1 VDIPVLKY
9 LDVMIGL
16 AFTMALLAT
25 IVLAVT
31 QLILNSSMARPR
43 HLRRGVERLVV
54 QLEPATMRPHALYL
68 SRLLVRH
75 PLVGQQTA
83 LSPFRF
89 AIQWLKVKSAQWMGN
104 PSTVDSLQ
112 VLPATSPGSVIQRE
126 ELAYLMI
133 EMAAG
138 EGPLMDPLNLG
149 LTPKQ
154 ILDAQVALA
163 SALRAGGV
171 EDPAATL
178 RAIRLKIVEN
188 ERTQPGQAARLWRSH
203 AITDS
208 APSDF
213 VGKLHASFDNTIAR
227 VTDAFAG
234 ESKLWASGIA
244 LLLAIALQVDT
255 FALVKRLTL
264 DDADRMAFVD
274 AAQRLVAER
283 DNLDKEE
290 PTADAANRAA
300 LARNQAQSEE
310 LNESLAMLSSPS
322 LELLPAG
329 GVVNPFTAIGAVAG
343 YGTPGEEAK
352 HWPGVLFTWVLVSLG
367 APFWFDLLKNMLKLR
382 SLLAKQDDE
391 ERKKR
396 QDEIANEPASRKGTT
411 TADHLVPI
419 HAAEIGDLSATGAN
433 G

>member
-16 AFTMALLAT
+16 AFTMALL
-25 IVLAVT
+25 
-31 QLILNSSMARPR
+31 ARPR

-89 AIQWLKVKSAQWMGN
+89 AIQWLKVRSAQWTGI

-133 EMAAG
+133 EAAAG
-138 EGPLMDPLNLG
+138 EGPLLDPLNLG
-149 LTPKQ
+149 FTPKQ

-188 ERTQPGQAARLWRSH
+188 ERTQPGQSARLWRSH

-234 ESKLWASGIA
+234 ESKLWASGVA
-244 LLLAIALQVDT
+244 LLLVIALQVDT

-264 DDADRMAFVD
+264 NDADRMAFVE
-274 AAQRLVAER
+274 AAQRLVTEKE
-283 DNLDKEE
+283 DLDKEQ
-290 PTADAANRAA
+290 PAGDAAATARASA
-300 LARNQAQSEE
+300 LARNQVQREE

-322 LELLPAG
+322 LRLLPAG
-329 GVVNPFTAIGAVAG
+329 GVVNPFTAIRAAAG

-396 QDEIANEPASRKGTT
+396 QDETVSEPASRKGTT
-411 TADHLVPI
+411 TADNLVPI